1 MAAVSLLHLNSVKE
15 LVAIVTVMFSALNW
29 VTVVLTLQ
37 KLDVHVSDY
46 NNIIITIN
54 HAFYR

>member
-15 LVAIVTVMFSALNW
+15 LVAIATVMFFALNW

-37 KLDVHVSDY
+37 KLDVQVSNY
-46 NNIIITIN
+46 NNIIIIML
-54 HAFYR
+54 